1 VNDNEKSKNPSV
13 TDSSGGYKRLDFVD
27 DDYLELLFDL
37 EISKVVEQRL
47 ADNRPH
53 IRVDVNKDL

>member
-1 VNDNEKSKNPSV
+1 MDDDEKSKNPSV
-13 TDSSGGYKRLDFVD
+13 TDRSGDDKRLDFVD

-53 IRVDVNKDL
+53 IRVDINKDL